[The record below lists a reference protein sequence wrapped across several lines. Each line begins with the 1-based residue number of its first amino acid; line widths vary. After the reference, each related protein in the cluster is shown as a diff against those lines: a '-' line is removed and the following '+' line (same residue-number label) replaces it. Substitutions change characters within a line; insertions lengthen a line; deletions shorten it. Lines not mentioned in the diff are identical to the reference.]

1 MPHIFPK
8 KSFRN
13 KEIATKGDFDD
24 TLMSLAEKAASG
36 LNEHDLSSVE
46 PVGGAKLIPIT
57 SLEAGVY
64 YAAYERKFA
73 QSMRLTAGGA
83 DFYAMPGVVG
93 VSNTATIA
101 DSAEWQPITDDVT
114 AVPLSKT
121 ITTGEDILCVF
132 AQIQSAGWKG
142 DLRATPTLASED
154 EYRLQYA
161 IRVDGVVYED
171 TITGPAQ
178 FPDPPPQQFYDGCTA
193 VLNTSDFD
201 YRHKM
206 WQQNGIGLPNHIQPA
221 RLTRTIPVVEGEH
234 RVEIVVRRPM
244 RLNGKVDNAGEGSS
258 MQAYNRRLFILRIK
272 GWSKFSGTSV
282 PSLSIAPWD
291 EGEVVSSA
299 NLNTA
304 RVVPVKNAL
313 NNVSEAA
320 IQRGAL
326 RSEHLPSVVAFTTVQ
341 VLSPTTAVLVCVG
354 ATASTYAG
362 WGSSVGWQ
370 QITDGAG
377 NTLAVVN
384 TFTLTPGVMVVLAN
398 VQVRF
403 IGPSTAAS
411 YESRVTGNFIFRYK
425 DSTNAWNYVAETEAS
440 LTPRNQKSHLNSA
453 SGVSTDVFEANGA
466 AAAGTNLIEEDV
478 ALMWTF
484 DTDVLIAANPNA
496 STIKAIE
503 VMCSTFDAS
512 QPLPGLSVIMST
524 QRASL
529 TAFLL
534 KGVPLA

>member
-13 KEIATKGDFDD
+13 KEIAIKGDFDD
-24 TLMSLAEKAASG
+24 TLMALAEKASSG

-46 PVGGAKLIPIT
+46 PAGGAKLIPIT

-64 YAAYERKFA
+64 YAAYERKVA
-73 QSMRLTAGGA
+73 QSMRLTAGGVN
-83 DFYAMPGVVG
+83 FYAMPGAVG
-93 VSNTATIA
+93 VHNTATIA
-101 DSAEWQPITDDVT
+101 DSTEWQPITDDVT

-142 DLRATPTLASED
+142 DLRATPTLASDD

-171 TITGPAQ
+171 TITGMSQ
-178 FPDPPPQQFYDGCTA
+178 FPEAPPQQFYNGCAA
-193 VLNTSDFD
+193 VSPTSDFD

-206 WQQNGIGLPNHIQPA
+206 WQQNGIGLPNHLQPA

-234 RVEIVVRRPM
+234 RVEIVARRPM
-244 RLNGKVDNAGEGSS
+244 RLNGKVDNGGAGSS
-258 MQAYNRRLFILRIK
+258 MQAYNRRLFVLRIK

-341 VLSPTTAVLVCVG
+341 VLLNPSVVVCTG

-362 WGSSVGWQ
+362 WGSAVGWQ
-370 QITDGAG
+370 QIHDGAG

-384 TFTLTPGVMVVLAN
+384 TFTLSPGVMVVLAN
-398 VQVRF
+398 VEVVT
-403 IGPSTAAS
+403 IVTTVAAS
-411 YESRVTGNFIFRYK
+411 IENKIVGNFIIRYK
-425 DSTNAWNYVAETEAS
+425 DSTNAWNYVAETEVS
-440 LTPRNQKSHLNSA
+440 LTPRNQTRDIGSA
-453 SGVSTDVFEANGA
+453 DPAYNLVSNYSPAMQP
-466 AAAGTNLIEEDV
+466 IREDV

-484 DTDVLIAANPNA
+484 DTDALLAINPNA

-503 VMCSTFDAS
+503 VMCATFDAS
-512 QPLPGLSVIMST
+512 QSPPVLSVNMT
-524 QRASL
+524 TGRASL